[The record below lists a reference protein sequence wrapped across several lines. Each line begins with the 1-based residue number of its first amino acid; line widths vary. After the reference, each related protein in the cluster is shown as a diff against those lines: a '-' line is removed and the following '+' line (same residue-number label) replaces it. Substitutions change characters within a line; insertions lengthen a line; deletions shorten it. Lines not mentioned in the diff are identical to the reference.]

1 MRKVSFVCM
10 VLIMVFVFFNS
21 SLAKEPELQNK
32 GKWGVSLSVSGL
44 DDLGI
49 GLYQGGIG
57 FKYWRSN
64 SFVLKSILGF
74 SGRRSTSQ
82 SPDPDYTDT
91 KTNQGSFGLYL
102 GTEFHFSPD
111 SKFSPYFYTGLNFR
125 TSATTYHY
133 SIPKLNPPP
142 SRTKKRRISSNSF
155 GLDGAVGLEYFF
167 SKRLSLAA
175 EYQSSLSFQTDK
187 EKRTLVPGPGITQ
200 PRELK
205 STSTTIGTST
215 SSLILT
221 LYF

>member
-1 MRKVSFVCM
+1 MRKASVICM
-10 VLIMVFVFFNS
+10 VIVLSFVFFSS
-21 SLAKEPELQNK
+21 SLAEGLSMENK

-57 FKYWRSN
+57 VKHWFSN

-74 SGRRSTSQ
+74 SGRRSTRQ
-82 SPDPDYTDT
+82 SPNPDYTDQ
-91 KTNQGSFGLYL
+91 KTNQGSIRLYL
-102 GTEFHFSPD
+102 GTEFHFTPD
-111 SKFSPYFYTGLNFR
+111 SRFSPYFYTGLKFS
-125 TSATTYHY
+125 TSATTHYY

-142 SRTKKRRISSNSF
+142 GSTEKRRISSNSF
-155 GLDGAVGLEYFF
+155 GLDGAIGLEYFF
-167 SKRLSLAA
+167 SRRLSLAA
-175 EYQSSLSFQTDK
+175 EYQSSLIFQTDK